1 MNKVGDAIS
10 SLQVDQ
16 YGNKP
21 SHVEAVY
28 NLLDKLNPKELN
40 GAAQQMHSV
49 AGAPAASPS
58 NAAPTPGGKIRML
71 KFAGV
76 IAAVFVVMTL
86 PAVQS
91 IFEKFS
97 KSTAMK
103 LLIQAAI
110 VFIFAVVLLKKYT
123 A

>member
-28 NLLDKLNPKELN
+28 NLLDKLNPKETN
-40 GAAQQMHSV
+40 GAPVAQQQAPV
-49 AGAPAASPS
+49 APSPS
-58 NAAPTPGGKIRML
+58 ATPGGKIRML
-71 KFAGV
+71 KFAG
-76 IAAVFVVMTL
+76 IISAVSVVMTL